1 MYYVRMTLTM
11 TIVYLALTSNLE
23 PLNILVGALIGVGV
37 TALMGRSAERRIGMG
52 TFPRSIWASIR
63 YVGVLVYDLAASGV
77 QIARLVLSP
86 SLPVQTAIIDI
97 PSRCQSELGA
107 ALSAHAITVTPGE
120 LVVEMAPSPRHDMY
134 THVLEADKA
143 QTYVHD
149 AQTMRR
155 GLLDEIFP

>member
-1 MYYVRMTLTM
+1 MYFLRMTLTM
-11 TIVYLALTSNLE
+11 TVVYLALTSNLE
-23 PLNILVGALIGVGV
+23 PLNILVGLLIGAAV
-37 TALMGRSAERRIGMG
+37 TGLVGRSTERRIGLG
-52 TFPRSIWASIR
+52 TFPRSIWATIR
-63 YVGVLVYDLAASGV
+63 YVGVLTYDLAASGV

-86 SLPVQTAIIDI
+86 SLPVQAAIIDI

-120 LVVEMAPSPRHDMY
+120 LVVEMAPSPHHNMF

-143 QTYVHD
+143 QSYVHD
-149 AQTMRR
+149 AQAMRR